1 MKGGENY
8 FPVFLLLSLIL
19 ILLFLPLSSMENGR
33 VNVLRYA
40 YNIQQINS
48 SDDESTI
55 MHAMLRILLRS

>member
-1 MKGGENY
+1 MKRGENY

-40 YNIQQINS
+40 YNIQQS
-48 SDDESTI
+48 K
-55 MHAMLRILLRS
+55 